1 MSQKKSDYRCLDRL
15 RVRWAEVDLQKIV
28 FNAHYLMYFD
38 TAIAAYWR
46 GLAAAYEPALHAM
59 GGDLY
64 VKKASLEYFA
74 SAHYDDQIDVGLRC
88 ARIGTSSLTFHGAI
102 FKGEQALVTG
112 ELIYVFA
119 NPATQTSQP
128 IPPALRALYEAF
140 EAGAEMAELQIG
152 AWDALAGTVSGLRQR
167 VLVDELGI
175 PADLAWDAQDA
186 HAVHAALV
194 NRLGMPVACG
204 RLTRDAPGVGR
215 IGRMAVER
223 VLRSSG
229 LGSQLLKALLDA
241 ARAQGDQQVLLHA
254 HHDAQGFYLKEGFV
268 PHGQPFEESG
278 VTHVE
283 MVRWL

>member
-1 MSQKKSDYRCLDRL
+1 MSKKKSDYRCLDRM

-46 GLAAAYEPALHAM
+46 GLAAAYEPALHSM

-88 ARIGTSSLTFHGAI
+88 ARIGNSSLTFHGAI

-119 NPATQTSQP
+119 DPATQTSRP
-128 IPPALRALYEAF
+128 VPPALRDLYESY
-140 EAGAEMAELQIG
+140 EARADMTELRLG
-152 AWDALAGTVSGLRQR
+152 GWDASSAAVSALRQR

-175 PADLAWDAQDA
+175 KADMAWDDQDA
-186 HAVHAALV
+186 HAVHATLI
-194 NRLGMPVACG
+194 NRLGQPVACG
-204 RLTRDAPGVGR
+204 RLTREAPGIGR

-223 VLRSSG
+223 VLRGSG
-229 LGSQLLKALLDA
+229 LGNQLLRALLDA
-241 ARAQGDQQVLLHA
+241 AKAQGDKQVLLHA
-254 HHDAQGFYLKEGFV
+254 HHDAQGFYLKEGFA
-268 PHGQPFEESG
+268 PHGQPFEEAG
-278 VTHVE
+278 VTHIE

>member
-1 MSQKKSDYRCLDRL
+1 MNRQDFRFFHRL
-15 RVRWAEVDLQKIV
+15 RVRWAEVDMQKIV

-46 GLAAAYEPALHAM
+46 GLAAAYEPALHAL

-74 SAHYDDQIDVGLRC
+74 SARYDDQIDVGLRC

-102 FKGEQALVTG
+102 FKGENALVTG

-119 NPATQTSQP
+119 DPATQTSKP
-128 IPPALRALYEAF
+128 VPPALRELYESY
-140 EAGAEMAELQIG
+140 ESGQDMTELRVG
-152 AWDALAGTVSGLRQR
+152 AWDAASDGVSALRQR

-175 PADLAWDAQDA
+175 QADLAWDAQDA
-186 HAVHAALV
+186 HAVHATLV
-194 NRLGMPVACG
+194 NRLCMPVACG
-204 RLTRDAPGVGR
+204 RLTKDAPGVGR
-215 IGRMAVER
+215 IGRMAVES

-229 LGSQLLKALLDA
+229 LGQQVLHALLDA
-241 ARAQGDQQVLLHA
+241 ARAQGDKQVLLHA
-254 HHDAQGFYLKEGFV
+254 HHDAQGFYRKQGFV
-268 PHGQPFEESG
+268 THGQPFEEAG

-283 MVRWL
+283 MAIWL